1 MRKYLTQLTAV
12 LAMLAWLNISPAAEP
27 ALEQGRIDAVNLK
40 TGQVVIEDRARYL
53 APGYTVKNNK
63 AEVISAF
70 SLKRG
75 QSINYKI
82 NKDHKISEII
92 IVK

>member
-1 MRKYLTQLTAV
+1 MWKYLTQLSAV

-27 ALEQGRIDAVNLK
+27 APEQGSIDAVNLK

-53 APGYTVKNNK
+53 APGYTVKNVK
-63 AEVISAF
+63 GEVISAF

-75 QSINYKI
+75 QSIEYKMEDGMI
-82 NKDHKISEII
+82 KEII
-92 IVK
+92 IAR